1 MTQKLAEKLTDKAT
15 ETEKPKEKGMATLL
29 VVDDEESM
37 RRLMRLNLSDKY
49 HIVDTGEPETAL
61 AMALEHKP
69 DAILLDLRMPKYS
82 GYELA
87 QTFTTFSST
96 KLIPVLV
103 ISGEAGSTTK
113 SFCRDLGVTAY
124 FEKPVDF
131 DVLEQTLSQLL
142 SNGRKERRGEVR
154 VKLRVPVRITG
165 QAADGSHFDLLTMTE
180 NVSQNGFLCACNV
193 DIHIGSIIEVS
204 LTNSPSPVGKAKVM
218 RAEWQD
224 TQLPR
229 YGCRFT
235 DKNGEWV
242 LQ

>member
-1 MTQKLAEKLTDKAT
+1 MTQKLAEKLTQTPDTK
-15 ETEKPKEKGMATLL
+15 ETRLAKLL

-37 RRLMRLNLSDKY
+37 RRLMRLNLGDKY
-49 HIVDTGEPETAL
+49 QIVDTGEPETAL
-61 AMALEHKP
+61 SLALEFKP

-96 KLIPVLV
+96 QLTPVLV

-113 SFCRDLGVTAY
+113 SFCRDLGVAAY

-131 DVLEQTLSQLL
+131 DALEQTLSKLL
-142 SNGRKERRGEVR
+142 TAGRKERRSEVR
-154 VKLRVPVRITG
+154 VKLRVPIRIAG
-165 QAADGSHFDLLTMTE
+165 QAVDGSDFDVLTMTE
-180 NVSQNGFLCACNV
+180 NVSKSGFLCACNV
-193 DIHIGSIIEVS
+193 DIHVGATVEVS
-204 LTNSPSPVGKAKVM
+204 LTNSTGPVGKAKVM
-218 RAEWQD
+218 RSEWQD
-224 TQLPR
+224 TQYPR

-235 DKNGEWV
+235 EKFGTWV

>member
-1 MTQKLAEKLTDKAT
+1 MTQKLAEKSTQTPNSK
-15 ETEKPKEKGMATLL
+15 ETRLAKLL
-29 VVDDEESM
+29 VVDDEESI
-37 RRLMRLNLSDKY
+37 RRLMRLNLGDKY
-49 HIVDTGEPETAL
+49 DIIDTGEPETAL
-61 AMALEHKP
+61 SLALEHKP

-82 GYELA
+82 GYELC

-131 DVLEQTLSQLL
+131 DALEQTLSQLL
-142 SNGRKERRGEVR
+142 SGGRKERRSEIR
-154 VKLRVPVRITG
+154 VKLRVPIRIVGEAT
-165 QAADGSHFDLLTMTE
+165 DGSRFDILTMTE

-193 DIHIGSIIEVS
+193 DIHIGSIVEVS
-204 LTNSPSPVGKAKVM
+204 LANSTTPVGKAKVM
-218 RAEWQD
+218 RSEWQD
-224 TQLPR
+224 TKLPR

-235 DKNGEWV
+235 EKSASWV

>member
-1 MTQKLAEKLTDKAT
+1 MTQKLAEKLTQTPNTK
-15 ETEKPKEKGMATLL
+15 ETRLAKLL

-37 RRLMRLNLSDKY
+37 RRLMRLNLGDKY
-49 HIVDTGEPETAL
+49 QIVDTGEPETAL
-61 AMALEHKP
+61 SLALEYKP

-96 KLIPVLV
+96 QLTPVLV

-113 SFCRDLGVTAY
+113 SFCRDLGVAAY

-131 DVLEQTLSQLL
+131 DALERTLSRLL
-142 SNGRKERRGEVR
+142 TAGRKERRSEVR
-154 VKLRVPVRITG
+154 VKLRVPIRIAG
-165 QAADGSHFDLLTMTE
+165 QAADGSDFDVVTMTE
-180 NVSQNGFLCACNV
+180 NVSKSGFLCACNV
-193 DIHIGSIIEVS
+193 DIHVGATIEVS
-204 LTNSPSPVGKAKVM
+204 LTNATGPVGKAKVM
-218 RAEWQD
+218 RSEWQD
-224 TQLPR
+224 TPYPR

-235 DKNGEWV
+235 EKFGTWV